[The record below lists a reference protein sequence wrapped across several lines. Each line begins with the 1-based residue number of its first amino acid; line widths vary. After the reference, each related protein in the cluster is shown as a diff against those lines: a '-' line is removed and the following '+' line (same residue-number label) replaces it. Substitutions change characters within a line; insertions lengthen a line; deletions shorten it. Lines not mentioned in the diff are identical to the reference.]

1 MVFSYGITGASENYI
16 HMSVITFAGVSGFI
30 LSKNSVDKRR
40 YQDMQIRE
48 RMRKSN
54 IGDYEPI
61 GDRRFS
67 G

>member
-1 MVFSYGITGASENYI
+1 MSLGSFGKISICWVAIT
-16 HMSVITFAGVSGFI
+16 VLGVSGFV

-40 YQDMQIRE
+40 YEDMQIRQ
-48 RMRKSN
+48 RMRKAN
-54 IGDYEPI
+54 VGEYEPI